1 MCALATMLFDAA
13 GVALLCR
20 LGRVCVR
27 LYTGRTAGV
36 AATVVKRGTKGS
48 GIGHASLQ
56 GTAHPML
63 FQLGALATYR
73 QIPVSCVNYLRNF
86 TTSSS
91 SVSREDGRLV
101 YVGNLARA
109 VLGVKFFS
117 YSTSMFSLCVMPY
130 VMFKSGVGA
139 NSVALQIMFYS
150 IMGFF
155 TFVTPVTL
163 HLLTKGYVVRLYHK
177 PETDT
182 YTAVTYNAFLAEK
195 RMVFHQQDV
204 KVPGV
209 SKMFTTFYARS
220 KSMLVNPMLFNSPQ
234 EYSHLMGYDKPF
246 TFDFEE
252 LKESEDHK

>member
-1 MCALATMLFDAA
+1 MNLAAA
-13 GVALLCR
+13 EVALRCR
-20 LGRVCVR
+20 LGQVYAW
-27 LYTGRTAGV
+27 LYSCRTAGV
-36 AATVVKRGTKGS
+36 PSTGFKRDTERGS
-48 GIGHASLQ
+48 ICHASLR
-56 GTAHPML
+56 GSEHPLL
-63 FQLGALATYR
+63 FQLGARRKQR

-91 SVSREDGRLV
+91 SVSREYGRLV

-117 YSTSMFSLCVMPY
+117 YSTSIFSLCVMPY

-139 NSVALQIMFYS
+139 DSVALQMAFYS

-177 PETDT
+177 PDTDT
-182 YTAVTYNAFLAEK
+182 YTAVTYNMFLAEK
-195 RMVFHQQDV
+195 RTVFHQQDV
-204 KVPGV
+204 RVPGV

-220 KSMLVNPMLFNSPQ
+220 KSMLVNPMLFNNPQ